1 MKEFLIYGLPP
12 EELRENTL
20 GLPSLLHVE
29 TSLPEAQRIAAI
41 LERKYGCTEVTI
53 KTFELD
59 GTLPDFAGTVAL

>member
-1 MKEFLIYGLPP
+1 MKEFLIYGKPP

-29 TSLPEAQRIAAI
+29 TSLPEAKRIAAI
-41 LERKYGCTEVTI
+41 LEREHGCTEVTI

-59 GTLPDFAGTVAL
+59 GTPPDFAGTVAL

>member
-1 MKEFLIYGLPP
+1 MTEYLIYGHPP
-12 EELRENTL
+12 EELRENTP

>member
-29 TSLPEAQRIAAI
+29 TSLPEAKRIAAI
-41 LERKYGCTEVTI
+41 LERKYGCTEITI

-59 GTLPDFAGTVAL
+59 GTVPDFAGTVAL